1 MKVTRVLTRLQ
12 TREIKADKDKYVF
25 IPTTSRFYFLG
36 PTQDF
41 YELSF
46 RIVRFKITDDT
57 YETIITNLSEDEF
70 QLEDFKEL
78 YHYRWKEKTAFN
90 KIKYTMGLVYFHAK
104 NRKSMQHF

>member
-25 IPTTSRFYFLG
+25 IPTTSRFAFLG

-78 YHYRWKEKTAFN
+78 YHYRWKEETAFN